1 MLQLTSKATRHLIE
15 LRRERGVD
23 ERAGARFVSKG
34 GRVGLIFASAPEQ
47 GDRVLGSAEILVYV
61 PPEIADASTTPL
73 STPAAKKG
81 GWRWS
86 FASRP
91 DRPKPRTALTDPC
104 RRLRTP
110 DLRDKPG

>member
-61 PPEIADASTTPL
+61 PPEIADALDHSIIDARSEEGRMALVIRKQAGSTE
-73 STPAAKKG
+73 
-81 GWRWS
+81 
-86 FASRP
+86 ASNR
-91 DRPKPRTALTDPC
+91 AN
-104 RRLRTP
+104 
-110 DLRDKPG
+110 